1 MGGFWPSHLMTA
13 WYDCA
18 NNPEGMREE
27 VRRKNWYLR
36 ESVTAPS
43 CPRWFSAHHLGCG
56 VEQVAGKVVYVG
68 PLHAMAGRDP
78 AYLHE
83 NFMSGTTK
91 RDWPE
96 NSVFAYLWQTAE
108 DRVLSHIETHVTEH
122 LCPRTPVLTHRRVHV
137 ASQDVAW
144 TRLTESL
151 EDHVLRRTVSVSLW
165 LTKTTRRGWNRCFS
179 RIR

>member
-1 MGGFWPSHLMTA
+1 M
-13 WYDCA
+13 
-18 NNPEGMREE
+18 
-27 VRRKNWYLR
+27 
-36 ESVTAPS
+36 
-43 CPRWFSAHHLGCG
+43 
-56 VEQVAGKVVYVG
+56 AGKVVYVG

-151 EDHVLRRTVSVSLW
+151 EDHVLRRTGLSVTLAYKDHASWLEQVLLENPVGNVVSFAEADELFW
-165 LTKTTRRGWNRCFS
+165 LDPS
-179 RIR
+179 RAVRLSSV